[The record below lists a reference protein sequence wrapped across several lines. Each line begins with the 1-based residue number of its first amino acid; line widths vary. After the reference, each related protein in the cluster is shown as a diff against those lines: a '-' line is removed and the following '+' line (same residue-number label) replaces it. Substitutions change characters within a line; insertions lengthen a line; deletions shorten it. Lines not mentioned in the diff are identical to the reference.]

1 MLQQNS
7 LLLGA
12 WHAQQLLPFPEKRR
26 LLSPDCKLI
35 NSWVGDTHLTIKCS
49 YLKGDQ
55 ITVINAEFCSR
66 LRRCRSACAGCFCS
80 AALLI

>member
-12 WHAQQLLPFPEKRR
+12 WHAQQLLPFPEKHR
-26 LLSPDCKLI
+26 LLSTDYRLI
-35 NSWVGDTHLTIKCS
+35 NSWATDTHLTIKCS

-55 ITVINAEFCSR
+55 ITVINTEFCSR
-66 LRRCRSACAGCFCS
+66 LQRCRSVCARCFCS